1 MVYGSFL
8 HVTITKFSI
17 SLYLISIACILL
29 SNSAV
34 NVQDS
39 HVYKNTDITS
49 ECISLIFE
57 LRTIFLSFQMV
68 LSFARAA
75 VVWAD
80 LASTSGLDPS
90 SATIAPK
97 YLKLLTQSS
106 LTSLVPDFCADAIGL
121 VCHLSGLFCTDL
133 HAIGCRGAVKAFN

>member
-1 MVYGSFL
+1 MRSLYVMPRSFL
-8 HVTITKFSI
+8 KH
-17 SLYLISIACILL
+17 LISIARILL

-39 HVYKNTDITS
+39 HAYKNIDMTS
-49 ECISLIFE
+49 EGISLIFE

-97 YLKLLTQSS
+97 YLKLSTQGSKCS
-106 LTSLVPDFCADAIGL
+106 ERKYAY
-121 VCHLSGLFCTDL
+121 SG
-133 HAIGCRGAVKAFN
+133 